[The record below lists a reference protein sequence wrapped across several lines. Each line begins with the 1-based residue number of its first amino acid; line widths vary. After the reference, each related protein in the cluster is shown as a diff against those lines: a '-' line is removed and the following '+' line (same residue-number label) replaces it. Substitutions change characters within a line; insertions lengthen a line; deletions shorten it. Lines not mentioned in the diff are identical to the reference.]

1 MMQNFSF
8 VRTTTLALLLLI
20 CQGTAIS
27 SVGTLSISPSELK
40 NYPAVVEQGLLQSLM
55 KADIKGVN
63 VFLPAYIQ
71 ANSENDFLAVWAF
84 ALQAKFERRYDKAIR
99 LYRNLLARYPD
110 IDFIRLQL
118 AITFFENKDNDSAE
132 QQFRKLQT
140 SQTLSYEFQHLVEA
154 YLKQL
159 QTRDDWR
166 FTTALSYLDEK
177 NINNAPEA
185 GTRIGNW
192 TASKPESAQGFSYGL
207 VAQKTWSL
215 PQGWFSEYRFS
226 GFGKRFWNNAK
237 YDELSLRNSV
247 GLGYRNIDLTLAIL
261 PFYEQQFYSGG
272 NNAASHGLARYAN
285 ASGLQLENHVQL
297 STHWRLYTHVEYKIN
312 HYHEKSDAN
321 GYDGTINNTLFYIPS
336 PEQYG
341 FIGTEYQYAHRR
353 TQSLSYQ
360 RYAGYLGWGYEW
372 NVGLSSLIRIGYAEK
387 HYQGKD
393 FWLIQQTDHDYFG
406 SLTLWH
412 RDLYFYGLTPKLT
425 WLYQRTD
432 SNHPFYDVEKNRLI
446 WSISKEF

>member
-1 MMQNFSF
+1 MKNLS
-8 VRTTTLALLLLI
+8 VIRTTTLVLLLLVY
-20 CQGTAIS
+20 QGTAVS
-27 SVGTLSISPSELK
+27 SVNTLSMSPSELK

-63 VFLPAYIQ
+63 VFLPFYTQ
-71 ANSENDFLAVWAF
+71 TNPEDDFLMEWGL
-84 ALQAKFERRYDKAIR
+84 ALQAKFDRHYDKAIR
-99 LYRNLLARYPD
+99 LYRKLLAHYPD

-132 QQFRKLQT
+132 KQFRKLQT
-140 SQTLSYEFQHLVEA
+140 SQTLPREFQHLVEI

-159 QTRDDWR
+159 QARDGWQ
-166 FTTALSYLDEK
+166 FTTALSYLNEK
-177 NINNAPEA
+177 NINNAPAA

-192 TASKPESAQGFSYGL
+192 TASKPESAQGLSYGL
-207 VAQKTWSL
+207 VAQKMWSL

-237 YDELSLRNSV
+237 YDELSLRNSA
-247 GLGYRNIDLTLAIL
+247 GLGYRNIDLTLSVL
-261 PFYEQQFYSGG
+261 PFYEQQFYGGG
-272 NNAASHGLARYAN
+272 NSTESPGLARYAK
-285 ASGLQLENHVQL
+285 ASGLQLENRVQL

-312 HYHEKSDAN
+312 RYSERQDAN
-321 GYDGTINNTLFYIPS
+321 GYDGTINNSLYYIPS
-336 PEQYG
+336 PEQYV

-353 TQSLSYQ
+353 ARSLSYQ

-372 NVGLSSLIRIGYAEK
+372 NAGLSSQIRVGYAEK
-387 HYQGKD
+387 NYQGKD
-393 FWLIQQTDHDYFG
+393 FWLIQQMDHDYSG

-412 RDLYFYGLTPKLT
+412 RNLYFYGMTPKLT